1 MKLHSVAL
9 RATGQFP
16 SLLLDYLDQK
26 PELND
31 FYSVFPSL
39 TQAKEAINQ
48 RVDFDPVKRRTL
60 VEVLTKQYAGLANP
74 PDFSLLH
81 GEHTFTVTTGH
92 QLNIFTG
99 PLYVIYKIVTTIN
112 LARALKEAYPDYDF
126 VPVYWMASEDHD
138 FEEIASFNLSGQ
150 KYTWPGQHSGA
161 VGRLDPKELETILNQ
176 LSGEIPIF
184 RKAYLEHETLAD
196 AVRYYMHELFG
207 AEGLVTLDADDA
219 ELKRHFLPVIEDELV
234 NQTSSG
240 LVATTTERLE
250 KLGYHTPVSAREI
263 NLFYLKGDL
272 RERIVREGGIFKVV
286 NTHLQFTE
294 DEIRQEATAHPEH
307 FSPNVVLRPLYEE
320 IILPNLAYIGGPSE
334 VPYWMQLKG
343 VFDQYKVPYPMLIP
357 RNFALYV
364 NAASRHRME
373 KLGLTYDAFFK
384 EKHQVK
390 RDLVERLA
398 DHPLS
403 LDLEKYA
410 FAEVLSRVVN
420 KALDVDPTMEK
431 AVLAERA
438 RLFNSLESL
447 EKRLRKAEA
456 RKHDIQLGQLQT
468 LMDTFFPKGTPQERH
483 DNFLGFYLNN
493 RNFIKVLLENF
504 DPLDFKFNV
513 LEE

>member
-16 SLLLDYLDQK
+16 PLLLDYLDQK
-26 PELND
+26 PELNG
-31 FYSVFPSL
+31 FFSVFPTLSG
-39 TQAKEAINQ
+39 AKEAIKQ
-48 RVDFDPVKRRTL
+48 RADFDPAKRKTL
-60 VEVLTKQYAGLANP
+60 VQVLTRQYADISNA
-74 PDFSLLH
+74 PDFSLLLS
-81 GEHTFTVTTGH
+81 ENTFTVTTGH

-112 LARALKEAYPDYDF
+112 LARALKETYPDYDF

-138 FEEIASFNLSGQ
+138 FEEIASFNLFGQ
-150 KYTWPGQHSGA
+150 KHTWQGTPSGA
-161 VGRLDPKELETILNQ
+161 VGRLDPKELETIVNQ
-176 LSGEIPIF
+176 LPEGTPIF

-196 AVRYYMHELFG
+196 AARYYMHELFG

-219 ELKRHFLPVIEDELV
+219 ALKRHFLPVIEDELF

-240 LVATTTERLE
+240 LVATTTEQLE

-263 NLFYLKGDL
+263 NLFYLKDNL
-272 RERIVREGGIFKVV
+272 RERLVREEGTFKVI
-286 NTHLQFTE
+286 NTDQQFTE
-294 DEIRQEATAHPEH
+294 AEIRQEATDHPER

-343 VFDQYKVPYPMLIP
+343 VFDQYKVPFPMLIP

-364 NAASRHRME
+364 SAASRHRVE
-373 KLGLTYDAFFK
+373 KLGLIYEAIFK
-384 EKHQVK
+384 EKHQLK
-390 RDLVERLA
+390 RDLVERLSE
-398 DHPLS
+398 HPLS

-447 EKRLRKAEA
+447 EKRIRKAEA
-456 RKHDIQLGQLQT
+456 RKHDIQLGQLQHV
-468 LMDTFFPKGTPQERH
+468 LDTFFPKGTPQERH
-483 DNFLGFYLNN
+483 DNFLNFYLDN
-493 RNFIKVLLENF
+493 RNFIEVLFENF
-504 DPLDFKFNV
+504 DPLDFKFNI

>member
-9 RATGQFP
+9 RTTGQFP
-16 SLLLDYLDQK
+16 ALLLDYLDQK
-26 PELND
+26 PELNS

-39 TQAKEAINQ
+39 DRAKESIN
-48 RVDFDPVKRRTL
+48 RRADFDPAKRKTL
-60 VEVLTKQYAGLANP
+60 VEVLTRQYADIPYA
-74 PDFSLLH
+74 PDFSLLLS
-81 GEHTFTVTTGH
+81 ENTFTVTTGH

-112 LARALKEAYPDYDF
+112 LARALKETYPDYDF

-138 FEEIASFNLSGQ
+138 FEEIASFNLFGQ

-161 VGRLDPKELETILNQ
+161 VGRLDPKELESIVNQ
-176 LSGEIPIF
+176 LPEGTPIF
-184 RKAYLEHETLAD
+184 RKAYLEHETLAE

-207 AEGLVTLDADDA
+207 TQGLITLDADDA
-219 ELKRHFLPVIEDELV
+219 ALKRHFLPVIEDELF

-263 NLFYLKGDL
+263 NLFYLKDNL
-272 RERIVREGGIFKVV
+272 RERIVREEGTFKVV
-286 NTHLQFTE
+286 NTNDQFTE
-294 DEIRQEATAHPEH
+294 DEIRQEATDHPER

-320 IILPNLAYIGGPSE
+320 MILPNLAYIGGPSE

-343 VFDQYKVPYPMLIP
+343 VFDQYKVPFPMLIP

-364 NAASRHRME
+364 NAASRHRVE
-373 KLGLTYDAFFK
+373 KLGLTYEAIFK
-384 EKHQVK
+384 EKHQLK
-390 RDLVERLA
+390 RDLVERLSE
-398 DHPLS
+398 HTLS

-410 FAEVLSRVVN
+410 FAEVLSKVVN
-420 KALDVDPTMEK
+420 KAFDVDPTMEK

-447 EKRLRKAEA
+447 EKRIRKAEA
-456 RKHDIQLGQLQT
+456 RKHDIQLGQLENV
-468 LMDTFFPKGTPQERH
+468 LETFFPKGTPQERY
-483 DNFLGFYLNN
+483 DNFLNFFLNN
-493 RNFIKVLLENF
+493 RNFIEVLFENF
-504 DPLDFKFNV
+504 DPLDFKFNI